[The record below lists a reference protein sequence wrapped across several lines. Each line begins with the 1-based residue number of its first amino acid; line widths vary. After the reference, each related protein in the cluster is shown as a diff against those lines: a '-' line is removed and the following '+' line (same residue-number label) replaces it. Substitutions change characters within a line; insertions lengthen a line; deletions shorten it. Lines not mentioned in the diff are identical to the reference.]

1 MGLFDGSVYVND
13 DLIIKMTGRIVNDFY
28 KTFKKMWRLHKES
41 EPVMCKQAR

>member
-13 DLIIKMTGRIVNDFY
+13 DLIIKMTGRIVNNFY
-28 KTFKKMWRLHKES
+28 KTFEKMFRLHKES